1 MISFPDHEH
10 RPKSALPNRSP
21 IREALGS
28 AGFSLSRAVR
38 RQVLLGGLS
47 RAAKW
52 QSRTS
57 LAGLGVFVAILL
69 VTNPR
74 LPVVRAALQDESGDT
89 DKGKPVNELPESCLA
104 TGPWPS
110 RPLVNWSFGAGES
123 LTYSIGWEK
132 VTAGYGTMTVGEPVD
147 TFGRLCY
154 PIVSTVRSTPF
165 VSTFFKVDD
174 RVETIMDV
182 RELFP
187 LYFEKR
193 LQEGSFR
200 SARRIRFDPGT
211 GLGLTPTDTF
221 PVPRYVLDDLSLLYH
236 VRSMELVPGRDVELD
251 IYSGKKLYHLTVK
264 IIKKE
269 RIKVE
274 AGVFNTIVVEP
285 LLQAAGLFKSE
296 GKVTVW
302 LTDDRLHLPVLMKS
316 KVVVGSIV
324 AELEDFKLGQLRRY

>member
-1 MISFPDHEH
+1 MTKICHNARWQGH
-10 RPKSALPNRSP
+10 SARLALV
-21 IREALGS
+21 ALG
-28 AGFSLSRAVR
+28 ALVAF
-38 RQVLLGGLS
+38 LLI
-47 RAAKW
+47 ADP
-52 QSRTS
+52 QSRT
-57 LAGLGVFVAILL
+57 
-69 VTNPR
+69 
-74 LPVVRAALQDESGDT
+74 VRAALQDETDDSDT
-89 DKGKPVNELPESCLA
+89 GKPINELPDTGLIA

-110 RPLVNWSFGAGES
+110 RPLINWSFGAGES

-132 VTAGYGTMTVGEPVD
+132 ITAGYGTMTVGEPVD
-147 TFGRLCY
+147 SFGRLCF
-154 PIVSTVRSTPF
+154 PIVSTVKSTPF

-193 LQEGSFR
+193 LQEGSYR
-200 SARRIRFDPGT
+200 SFRRIQFDPVS
-211 GLGLTPTDTF
+211 GLGYTPSDTF
-221 PVPRYVLDDLSLLYH
+221 PVPPYVLDDLSLLYH
-236 VRSMELVPGRDVELD
+236 VRSMELVPGKDILLD
-251 IYSGKKLYHLTVK
+251 IYSGKKLYQLTVK

-269 RIKVE
+269 RIKVD

-324 AELEDFKLGQLRRY
+324 AELQDFHLGQLRRY

>member
-1 MISFPDHEH
+1 MTGYGPTSCWPRRIAG
-10 RPKSALPNRSP
+10 SAL
-21 IREALGS
+21 
-28 AGFSLSRAVR
+28 
-38 RQVLLGGLS
+38 VLL
-47 RAAKW
+47 AIF
-52 QSRTS
+52 
-57 LAGLGVFVAILL
+57 AGVHLL
-69 VTNPR
+69 LNPISPR
-74 LPVVRAALQDESGDT
+74 LYAADQEDAPDADS
-89 DKGKPVNELPESCLA
+89 GKPFSELPESLTTG
-104 TGPWPS
+104 TGPWPP

-132 VTAGYGTMTVGEPVD
+132 ITAGTGTMVVGQPVD
-147 TFGRLCY
+147 TFGRVCF

-165 VSTFFKVDD
+165 VSTFFRVDD

-193 LQEGSFR
+193 LHEGKYR
-200 SARRIRFDPGT
+200 STRKVRFDPLAGMAY
-211 GLGLTPTDTF
+211 TPKDTF
-221 PVPRYVLDDLSLLYH
+221 PIPPYVLDDLSLLYH
-236 VRSMELVPGRDVELD
+236 VRSMELSPGKDVFLD
-251 IYSGKKLYHLTVK
+251 IYSGKKLYRLQVR

-269 RIKVE
+269 RIKVD

-285 LLQAAGLFKSE
+285 LLQAAGLFKHE

-324 AELEDFKLGQLRRY
+324 AELQDYRLGQLRRY